1 MFKRRNPNAAKPPP
15 RASPWEMD
23 TPLLFLSSADSW
35 TIRDACEGA
44 QIMGG
49 IGSGKTS
56 GSGKAIAHSFLR
68 AGMGGLVMCAKPE
81 EKDLWLKYC
90 HETGRESQVIVFNPL
105 EKWRY
110 NFIDA
115 ELNRSK
121 HLGGGLTENIVELLT
136 TVTSLCEGTKGMD
149 SGDKF
154 WDRSMRVLLRNAIEV
169 ISIAKDRITLEDIC
183 RFILEAP
190 QSVEQVADEAWRN
203 SSFTAECIAEADAKP
218 KSRQEQHDCDI
229 SIRYWLASWPTLADR
244 TRSSISAT
252 WESVGDILL
261 HGAAYDLLSTS
272 TNWLPE
278 ITFMQGAITILDLPI
293 QRYHG
298 VGRIIQGILKYAWQ
312 RAVLARNVEE
322 HPRPVF
328 LWADESQH
336 FISQYDYEYQSTARS
351 ARACT
356 VYLTQNISNYYS
368 ALGSGA
374 HAQADA
380 LLGLMQT
387 LVFHAQ
393 PDQATNEWASKR
405 IGQHYTTQLNF
416 GSSTN
421 GTGPGSRSG
430 GGSETIQYKILPAAF
445 TTLRKGGPQN
455 NLEVEAILFQG
466 GRVWKASGETYLKTV
481 FKQG

>member
-1 MFKRRNPNAAKPPP
+1 MFKRRVSNDATSPP
-15 RASPWEMD
+15 RASPWEID
-23 TPLLFLSSADSW
+23 TPLLHFSQVDSW
-35 TIRDACEGA
+35 TVRDACEGV
-44 QIMGG
+44 QIKGG

-56 GSGKAIAHSFLR
+56 GSGQAIAKAFLR
-68 AGMGGLVMCAKPE
+68 YGMGGLVLCAKPE
-81 EKDLWLKYC
+81 EKDLWLNYAK
-90 HETGRESQVIVFNPL
+90 ETGRESQVIVFNPQ

-136 TVTSLCEGTKGMD
+136 TVTSLAEGAKGID

-154 WDRSMRVLLRNAIEV
+154 WDRSMRVLLRNAIE
-169 ISIAKDRITLEDIC
+169 IITIAKGRITLEDIC
-183 RFILEAP
+183 RFVLEAP
-190 QSVEQVADEAWRN
+190 QSLEQLSDEQWRQ
-203 SSFTAECIAEADAKP
+203 SSFTAQCIAEADAKP
-218 KSRQEQHDCDI
+218 KSRQEEHDCDV
-229 SIRYWLASWPTLADR
+229 SIRYWLNSWPTLADR
-244 TRSSISAT
+244 TRSSIVAT
-252 WESVGDILL
+252 FESVADILL
-261 HGAAYDLLSTS
+261 HGMAYELLSTE

-278 ITFMQGAITILDLPI
+278 LSFQGAITILDLSI

-298 VGRIIQGILKYAWQ
+298 VGRLIQGIIKYAWQ

-380 LLGLMQT
+380 LLGLFQT
-387 LVFHAQ
+387 LIFHAN

-405 IGQHYTTQLNF
+405 IGQHFTTQYNF
-416 GSSTN
+416 GSNAGES
-421 GTGPGSRSG
+421 GSGSRSS
-430 GGSETIQYKILPAAF
+430 GGSDTIQYKILPSSF
-445 TTLRKGGPQN
+445 TTLRKGGPNN
-455 NLEVEAILFQG
+455 NLEVDAIVFQG
-466 GRVWKASGETYLKTV
+466 GRIWKATGETYLKTI